1 MDMKKTMHEVRAD
14 LRERPN
20 SHFSEVCVRLRK
32 NNVGVTEVHNAF
44 YELLKRDE
52 IAGTNGKW
60 RLLEERRKAS

>member
-1 MDMKKTMHEVRAD
+1 MDMKNTIEEVRAD

-20 SHFSEVCVRLRK
+20 SHFSEVCLRVRK
-32 NNVGVTEVHNAF
+32 NKVSLTELHNAF